1 MRARVS
7 ASALARFFR
16 AASATVKSKMPIGPI
31 RLTIVCAALLSALV
45 AIGTCL
51 YLFDVRNRALA
62 SNEQTLANTVLI
74 VSKQIERVFTTV
86 ATVQEEIVEQ
96 AADVAKSGTRAF
108 DVQMS
113 RHELHVMLRDK
124 AAGMPFVG
132 ALTVFDAEGRLLNFS
147 REWPVPNIDS
157 GDREFIKAF
166 QADPTLTSYLSEPV
180 RNRANG
186 TWVVHLVSKIAGPNG
201 ELVGLTT
208 AAIELEY
215 LQESFNQILFESG
228 SGIALFRHG
237 GALLART
244 PRTESRIGQH
254 YPNVVGLRLVA
265 DVDQAV
271 GRGSG
276 VFDGT
281 IRIVA
286 AHRIGNYPLVVMTT
300 RTLDMAFADWRQ
312 VARYTTLAAAMIIV
326 TIAAFAALFIK
337 LFKNYQALVN
347 ARAERANAEKLR
359 DESRRLDVALNSM
372 SQGLVMF
379 DASERIVLCNR
390 RYIDMYKLPPEA
402 VVPGLTFRELLQIRW
417 ALGSISRDIE
427 DYRINLLNELSLGKT
442 VGSIT
447 LNANG
452 RWHRVLNVPTAGG
465 GWVATHE
472 DVTEKVFAEKL
483 IEQQKFQ
490 LDTALE
496 NMSQGLCMFDASQ
509 RLIVCNKRY
518 AELYG
523 LNDEQTKPG
532 TSIRTILDHRIA
544 TGNAPDD
551 HENYWKDRLSEVSI
565 NKPYQIIN
573 HLRDGRHIS
582 VVHRPTADGGWVATH
597 EDVTEAIRREMSFR
611 LLFDANPVPLLIF
624 DLDGLH
630 FLAVNDSAVRHYGF
644 SREQFL
650 QMTAFDIRPAEE
662 LEEFTKRSLT
672 FTEVESSQHVWKHLK
687 ADGTTIDVVVYGRN
701 FSYNG
706 HSARMI
712 AVHDITK
719 AKLAEDELRRTK
731 KFVDAVIEHI
741 PLPIIVKDVVG
752 LEADAHESRF
762 TLFNRAYEDL
772 TGDSRNKLIGKTA
785 HEIFPKERADLIVQ
799 ADNEVLRSHKV
810 VLTSE
815 HPIHTSH
822 NGTRLVI
829 AKKAVIRDDKGKPQY
844 LLTVVDDVTER
855 RRAEERIT
863 YLAHNDSLTDL
874 PNRASFVDYLAETLD
889 VASKTGEQFS
899 ILCLDLDR
907 FKEANDVYG
916 HLVGDGLLREVAC
929 RLRAAAA
936 GAFLARVGGDEFT
949 LIVKNGS
956 QPAAAVALSERL
968 IAAFQNDFEVDGH
981 RLKLSLSIG
990 GAVYP
995 NDGADAKTL
1004 MANADAA
1011 LYQAKAEAGGSVRFF
1026 AAELGAQM
1034 REHRA
1039 IQKDLQ
1045 LAITQGEFFLHY
1057 QPQEK
1062 ISSSETVGFEAL
1074 VRWQCPKRGLVS
1086 PGEFIPLAEESSL
1099 IIPLGEW
1106 ILREA
1111 CREAATWPRPLTVA
1125 VNISPVQFHH
1135 GDLPKLVHSILL
1147 ETGLAPARLELE
1159 ITEGVLIDDFSRA
1172 VSILRKLKSLGVQI
1186 AMDDFGSGYSSLS
1199 YLHSFPFDKI
1209 KIDRSFIGDL
1219 EHNHHSMAIV
1229 RAIVTLGHSLDVP
1242 VLAEGVETEAQ
1253 RQFLKQVGC
1262 DQVQGYLMGRPLLI
1276 EAYAKLTG
1284 VPAKPGMNNAAAG

>member
-1 MRARVS
+1 
-7 ASALARFFR
+7 
-16 AASATVKSKMPIGPI
+16 MPVGPI

-45 AIGTCL
+45 AIGTGL

-74 VSKQIERVFTTV
+74 VSKQVERVFTTV
-86 ATVQEEIVEQ
+86 AALQEEIVEH
-96 AADVAKSGTRAF
+96 AADVAKSGPQAF
-108 DVQMS
+108 DNQMS

-124 AAGMPFVG
+124 AAGMPYVG
-132 ALTVFDAEGRLLNFS
+132 ALTVFDARGRLLNFS
-147 REWPVPNIDS
+147 REWPVPEIDAS
-157 GDREFIKAF
+157 DREFIKAF
-166 QADPTLTSYLSEPV
+166 QTNPTLTSYLSEPV

-186 TWVVHLVSKIAGPNG
+186 SWVVHLVRKIAGPNG
-201 ELVGLTT
+201 ELIGLTS

-215 LQESFNQILFESG
+215 LQESFNQILFEPG

-254 YPNVVGLRLVA
+254 YSTVIGLRLVA

-271 GRGSG
+271 GMGGG
-276 VFDGT
+276 VFDGV

-286 AHRIGNYPLVVMTT
+286 AHRIGKYPLVVTTT
-300 RTLDMAFADWRQ
+300 RTLDMALADWRQ
-312 VARYTTLAAAMIIV
+312 VALYTTLAAAMIIV
-326 TIAAFAALFIK
+326 AIAAFAALFIK

-359 DESRRLDVALNSM
+359 DESRRLDVALNNM

-379 DASERIVLCNR
+379 DASERIVLYNK
-390 RYIDMYKLPPEA
+390 RYVEMYKLPPEA
-402 VVPGLTFRELLQIRW
+402 VVPGLTFRELLQIRQ
-417 ALGSISRDIE
+417 AVGSMSRDIE
-427 DYRINLLNELSLGKT
+427 DYRINLLNELSSGKT

-447 LNANG
+447 LNDG

-472 DVTEKVFAEKL
+472 DVTEKVFAEQL

-496 NMSQGLCMFDASQ
+496 NMSQGLCMFDGKQ
-509 RLIVCNKRY
+509 RLIVCNKQY

-523 LNDEQTKPG
+523 LTEAQTKPG
-532 TSIRTILDHRIA
+532 TTLREILQYRIA
-544 TGNAPDD
+544 KGNSPDD
-551 HENYWKDRLSEVSI
+551 TESYVKARLLEVTL
-565 NKPYQIIN
+565 NKPYQTTN
-573 HLRDGRHIS
+573 RLRDGRHIS

-597 EDVTEAIRREMSFR
+597 EDVTQAIRREMSFR

-624 DLDGLH
+624 DLDGLQ

-650 QMTAFDIRPAEE
+650 QMTAFDIRPPEAREA
-662 LEEFTKRSLT
+662 FTKRSLT
-672 FTEVESSQHVWKHLK
+672 FTEVESSQQVWKHLK
-687 ADGTTIDVVVYGRN
+687 ADGTIIDVVVYGRN

-706 HSARMI
+706 HNARMI

-719 AKLAEDELRRTK
+719 AKLADDELRRTK
-731 KFVDAVIEHI
+731 KFLDTVIEYVPI
-741 PLPIIVKDVVG
+741 PIVVKSVGPDVT
-752 LEADAHESRF
+752 DARDCRF
-762 TLFNRAYEDL
+762 MLINRAYE
-772 TGDSRNKLIGKTA
+772 KLIGDTQA
-785 HEIFPKERADLIVQ
+785 RVFGTTPHESHRKEHADLIV
-799 ADNEVLRSHKV
+799 ASDNEALRSTEV
-810 VLTSE
+810 VVSRE
-815 HPIHTSH
+815 QRISIPNVGDRMVSS
-822 NGTRLVI
+822 R
-829 AKKAVIRDDKGKPQY
+829 KAAIRDDNGKAQY
-844 LLTVVDDVTER
+844 LLAVLEDVTEQ
-855 RRAEERIT
+855 RRADERIY

-874 PNRASFVDYLAETLD
+874 PNRASFVDYLAATLD
-889 VASKTGEQFS
+889 VASKTDEQFS

-916 HLVGDGLLREVAC
+916 HLVGDGLLREAAC
-929 RLRAAAA
+929 RLRTAAD

-956 QPAAAVALSERL
+956 QPAAAAALSERL
-968 IAAFQNDFEVDGH
+968 IAAFQSDFEVDGH

-995 NDGADAKTL
+995 NDGADAKML

-1045 LAITQGEFFLHY
+1045 LALTRGEFFLHY

-1086 PGEFIPLAEESSL
+1086 PGEFIPLAEESGL

-1147 ETGLAPARLELE
+1147 ETGLAPVRLELE

-1253 RQFLKQVGC
+1253 RQFLKLEGC

-1284 VPAKPGMNNAAAG
+1284 VPAKPGMGNAAAG